1 MRHRSVSQTFSLPL
15 DLVERIA
22 VVCERLR
29 INRSVIAR
37 QAIEKELEGYGGGTV
52 RKVSDSVFAGAAG
65 ALKLAMA
72 MPEHKWNHIKELG
85 DMLPA
90 A

>member
-15 DLVERIA
+15 ELVERIA

-37 QAIEKELEGYGGGTV
+37 EAIEKELKRYEHSPEREKGNGRSGGRRRSGARTGTRTV
-52 RKVSDSVFAGAAG
+52 TR
-65 ALKLAMA
+65 
-72 MPEHKWNHIKELG
+72 P
-85 DMLPA
+85 
-90 A
+90 